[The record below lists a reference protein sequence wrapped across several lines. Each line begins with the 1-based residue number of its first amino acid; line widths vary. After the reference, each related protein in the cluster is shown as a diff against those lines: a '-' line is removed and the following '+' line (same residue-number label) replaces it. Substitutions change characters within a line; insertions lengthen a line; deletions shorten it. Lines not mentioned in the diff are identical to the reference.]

1 MPIRKHK
8 KYNKPRKLYDVAI
21 IKEEQG
27 LIKKYGLK
35 TRREV
40 WKADFAIAKIRN
52 IAKSLIT
59 ADENKKQEFV
69 ERQAKKG
76 FKVESIADVLGL
88 NKEDLLKRRL
98 QSVVVAKKL
107 APTYKH
113 ARQLIAHK
121 HVTIDGKIIDAPSHL
136 TTLGEEAGIELNI
149 VVPEKK
155 IISDEEKELL
165 ATMKPKTKEETQ

>member
-27 LIKKYGLK
+27 LIKRYGLK

-40 WKADFAIAKIRN
+40 WKADFAISKIRS
-52 IAKSLIT
+52 IAKTLIT
-59 ADENKKQEFV
+59 ADEKEKQDFV

-76 FKVESIADVLGL
+76 FKVENIADVLGL

-98 QSVVVAKKL
+98 QSVLVTKKL
-107 APTYKH
+107 SPTYKH
-113 ARQLIAHK
+113 SRQLIAHK
-121 HVTIDGKIIDAPSHL
+121 HVTINGKIIDSPAHL
-136 TTLGEEAGIELNI
+136 TTIEEEMNVGLNI
-149 VVPEKK
+149 VVPVKK

-165 ATMKPKTKEETQ
+165 AVMKPKEEVSE